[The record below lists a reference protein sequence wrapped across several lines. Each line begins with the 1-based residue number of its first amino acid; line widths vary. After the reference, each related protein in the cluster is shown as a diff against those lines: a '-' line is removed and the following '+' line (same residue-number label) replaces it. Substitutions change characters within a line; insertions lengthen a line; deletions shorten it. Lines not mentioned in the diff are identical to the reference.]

1 MSIFNHKETVMFII
15 GDHTM
20 TFTILFE
27 LSNFLLFFSQV
38 DNLEKN
44 KIYGGLKMAKNFMEA
59 GTEIEEQLEKRDKCL
74 SNVSTIIVEAIIAR
88 IQSGKAGA
96 GIKSDVQNLI
106 KGLPLEDQIAI
117 LSEALSKLASNVSG
131 GGSKE
136 KTSSSY
142 GIFGG
147 RF

>member
-1 MSIFNHKETVMFII
+1 
-15 GDHTM
+15 
-20 TFTILFE
+20 
-27 LSNFLLFFSQV
+27 
-38 DNLEKN
+38 
-44 KIYGGLKMAKNFMEA
+44 MAKNFMEA

-96 GIKSDVQNLI
+96 SIKSDVQNLI

-136 KTSSSY
+136 KTSSAY